1 MDAQLQANLAK
12 IDRSLLFVGVLLG
25 ATLLSWR
32 GLTAQRQELLTG
44 NSGTDVSALQL
55 SSSVLVVL
63 ALGYFFCLALQAGQ
77 EQNDR
82 STRVNLWASLLVL
95 LAALL
100 RLWDRL
106 SKEI

>member
-1 MDAQLQANLAK
+1 MEEIQDNLIR

-32 GLTAQRQELLTG
+32 SLAAQRQGLLTG
-44 NSGTDVSALQL
+44 QSSTEVSSLQL

-63 ALGYFFCLALQAGQ
+63 ALGYFFCLALQTS
-77 EQNDR
+77 QNQSGR

-106 SKEI
+106 SP